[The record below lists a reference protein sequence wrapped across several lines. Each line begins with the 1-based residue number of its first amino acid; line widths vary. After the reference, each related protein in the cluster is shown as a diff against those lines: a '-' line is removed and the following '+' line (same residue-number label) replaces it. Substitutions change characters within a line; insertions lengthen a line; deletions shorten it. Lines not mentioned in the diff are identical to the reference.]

1 MTFRCKGGDNV
12 FRDIEWRFVKKAYL
26 PAITVCNQS
35 MYRVTSAPLTPSC
48 SEGETLCDGE
58 CADLDIDASNC
69 GACGNACADGEECID
84 GECISVVLPLVS
96 TDALDIIGY
105 DDIRL
110 TGTITDEGS
119 SDVTEYGFVYSTET
133 DTPTLEDGIVI
144 VVGSGSFTGEFETDE
159 TIEDPQFSTMYYFR
173 AYATNAGGTEY
184 GETISEMIFICLIA
198 GTQISLAN
206 GSTKAIEEI
215 SYDDDLLVWNFD
227 DGKLDSAKP
236 VWIMNK
242 FSMPSY
248 SLVHFSDGST
258 LGTIDNNGRRTGH
271 SIFNEDAG
279 KFTHLNSADTP
290 LNTNTFNQ
298 LEERVQLL
306 DVERVEEEVEFYNII
321 TNSHF
326 NLFANGILTSTTLN
340 NIYPIEGM
348 KFVRTSP
355 AERTKDKFEI
365 NELFNGLRLAE
376 QPASYPGLVK
386 KIEMLAQIKNP
397 AQKSS

>member
-1 MTFRCKGGDNV
+1 MTFRCRGTDNV
-12 FRDIEWRFVKKAYL
+12 FRDVEWRLVNKAYL
-26 PAITVCNQS
+26 PAITVCNQAF
-35 MYRVTSAPLTPSC
+35 YTITATPVIPAC
-48 SEGETLCDGE
+48 DEGQELCDGE
-58 CADLDIDASNC
+58 CADLDTDANNC
-69 GACGNACADGEECID
+69 GACGNECGEGEECID
-84 GECISVVLPLVS
+84 GECISVALPLVS

-159 TIEDPQFSTMYYFR
+159 TIEDPQFNTQYYFR
-173 AYATNAGGTEY
+173 AYATNSSGTEY
-184 GETISEMIFICLIA
+184 GETISEMVFICLIK
-198 GTQISLAN
+198 GTQISLAS
-206 GSTKAIEEI
+206 GGTKAIEEI
-215 SYDDDLLVWNFD
+215 SYDDTLLVWNFD
-227 DGKLDSAKP
+227 DGKPDEAKP
-236 VWIMNK
+236 VWIMKK

-248 SLVHFSDGST
+248 SLAHFSDGSI

-348 KFVRTSP
+348 KFVKS
-355 AERTKDKFEI
+355 EI
-365 NELFNGLRLAE
+365 TPRSIEEFGVSNDIFKGMRLAE
-376 QPASYPGLVK
+376 QPRSYARLVDKIKVLVK
-386 KIEMLAQIKNP
+386 NSQ
-397 AQKSS
+397 